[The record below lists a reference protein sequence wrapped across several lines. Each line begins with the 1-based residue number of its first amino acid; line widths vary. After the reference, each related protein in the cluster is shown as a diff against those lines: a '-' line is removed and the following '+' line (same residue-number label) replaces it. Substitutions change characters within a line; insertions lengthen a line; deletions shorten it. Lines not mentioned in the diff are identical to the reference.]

1 MLPSEGGILSILS
14 SSVIIIVRYRITVL
28 RLLD

>member
-1 MLPSEGGILSILS
+1 MLSSEGGILSTLS
-14 SSVIIIVRYRITVL
+14 SSVIIIVHYSITVL